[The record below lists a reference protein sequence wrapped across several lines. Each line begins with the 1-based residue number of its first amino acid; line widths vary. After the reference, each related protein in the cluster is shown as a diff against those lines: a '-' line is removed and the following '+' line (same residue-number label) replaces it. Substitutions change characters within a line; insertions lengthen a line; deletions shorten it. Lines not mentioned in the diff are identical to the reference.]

1 MVVWRQLIASS
12 LISFLVVGCS
22 DLANSASD
30 NSQQVIQESNVNQLM
45 TEVQD
50 SQKAENLLLQGNGLL
65 DTHHYQ
71 EALNVYNQAIALKT
85 DNAET
90 WVNRGNALIALQKY
104 PEAVESYD
112 KAIAI
117 RPNKDEAWYNRGNAL
132 TALQKY
138 KEAIRSYDESIAIH
152 SNKHEAWI
160 NRGIALTKLQL
171 YKEAL
176 ASYNQ
181 AITIHPNLDK
191 AYYNKACNYALQNN
205 LELAIDN
212 LKKAIEFVPQ
222 KYQNLAKTDPDF
234 DKIRG
239 EKQFQELLQ

>member
-90 WVNRGNALIALQKY
+90 WVNRGNALIALQQY

-117 RPNKDEAWYNRGNAL
+117 RP
-132 TALQKY
+132 
-138 KEAIRSYDESIAIH
+138 
-152 SNKHEAWI
+152 NKHEAWI

>member
-90 WVNRGNALIALQKY
+90 WVNRGNALIALQQY

-112 KAIAI
+112 KA
-117 RPNKDEAWYNRGNAL
+117 
-132 TALQKY
+132 
-138 KEAIRSYDESIAIH
+138 IAIH